1 MTSWREKCTCS
12 QNEGVKRGQDMREK
26 KGKIHRFLNKRVNK
40 VKLKLD
46 YKAMMLCN

>member
-1 MTSWREKCTCS
+1 
-12 QNEGVKRGQDMREK
+12 MRELK
-26 KGKIHRFLNKRVNK
+26 EDKICEGEKRGKIHRFLNKRVNK

>member
-1 MTSWREKCTCS
+1 MRELKEDKIC
-12 QNEGVKRGQDMREK
+12 EEK

-46 YKAMMLCN
+46 YEAMMLCN